1 MTKSELR
8 AIIKECISEVYG
20 DVNEAAIDA
29 QDMTKKSVSVIKDI
43 IKGLSNKIKILNN
56 SVVPLSA
63 KQLGPYV
70 FEINNQIKERLV
82 DTNIVPCPI
91 IFVKLKEGTLGGYG
105 FDNEVYLNVY
115 YYLAAESYVGDGY
128 FLIPYKDIKFD
139 EMYRTIEHELI
150 HYQQNERSKGKAY
163 NISDK
168 DDLNFSEKY
177 KDIIKQ
183 KKLIAPKLSDEQF
196 INYVK
201 YYNNVNELNT
211 FAKDA
216 VNKYVKDIL
225 KDMRSFIRNGGLP
238 KKDYSSEEV
247 KSFVL
252 SPLLNS
258 KTDIF
263 NEQDIKYRQSPY
275 NISRFKQKLINSYE
289 GYKYL
294 TAKNKKKWWIY
305 VYQSLMNMKF
315 EPLTI
320 N

>member
-56 SVVPLSA
+56 SVPLSA

-105 FDNEVYLNVY
+105 NNEVYLNVY

-150 HYQQNERSKGKAY
+150 HYQQN
-163 NISDK
+163 
-168 DDLNFSEKY
+168 
-177 KDIIKQ
+177 
-183 KKLIAPKLSDEQF
+183 EQF

-305 VYQSLMNMKF
+305 VYQSLMNIKF

>member
-56 SVVPLSA
+56 SVPLSA

-105 FDNEVYLNVY
+105 NNEVYLNVY

-150 HYQQNERSKGKAY
+150 HYQQNERSKGKAH

-305 VYQSLMNMKF
+305 VYQSLMNIKF